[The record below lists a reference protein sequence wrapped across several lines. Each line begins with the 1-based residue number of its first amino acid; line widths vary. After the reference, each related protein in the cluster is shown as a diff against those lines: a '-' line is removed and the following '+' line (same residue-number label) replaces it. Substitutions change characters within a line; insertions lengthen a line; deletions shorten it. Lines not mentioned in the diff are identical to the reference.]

1 MAADDQQPSTNWA
14 LRRTKFAVAALV
26 LALGVIGRHIE
37 AWPVANWPVYS
48 LKRPAVPG
56 PTVSVVELRVEDTA
70 GRWHVLQSFDLFA
83 IDRAKVVEHVIEE
96 SLSSD
101 AVSSA
106 MNRRYLL
113 QLVGQELPSID
124 VRRVDVWQVSW
135 HVRPRSVPPLD
146 HSKPFR
152 ERRIG
157 SFNNSDSEQDV
168 AAP

>member
-1 MAADDQQPSTNWA
+1 MAADDAGPSARWA
-14 LRRTKFAVAALV
+14 VRRAKFAIAALV
-26 LALGVIGRHIE
+26 VALAVIGRHVE

-56 PTVSVVELRVEDTA
+56 PTASVVELRVEDTA

-83 IDRAKVVEHVIEE
+83 IDRAKVVEHVIEA
-96 SLSSD
+96 SLASD
-101 AVSSA
+101 PVSRA

-135 HVRPRSVPPLD
+135 HVRPRSVPPLE

-152 ERRIG
+152 EQRIG
-157 SFNNSDSEQDV
+157 SFSASDTGLKA